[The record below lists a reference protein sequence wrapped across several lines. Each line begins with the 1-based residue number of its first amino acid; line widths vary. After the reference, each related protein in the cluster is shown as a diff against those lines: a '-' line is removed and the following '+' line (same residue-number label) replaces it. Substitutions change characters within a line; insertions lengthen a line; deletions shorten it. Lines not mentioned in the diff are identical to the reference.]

1 MTHMDHTSSPAATP
15 PQDAAWTSSVLP
27 LLLLLCFL
35 IATALGLYAL
45 SFLRSTLVT
54 ERGSELARNAAAVAD
69 SLDRVLFERFGDIE
83 LFAND
88 GILRNGTTDEQQRR
102 LLHYKQLYWYYSWL
116 GVADA
121 DGRIIAATDV
131 PSSAGAVTLPPE
143 AFDRVRR
150 TGRIYVEKIDSAGT
164 PHRQTVVGFI
174 APIYEPGGAFRGA
187 VASQVPIENLRTIF
201 EQEGRLRYGHD
212 VYDWLLLARDGVIIS
227 EKHQAAGLEH
237 GPVTL
242 DIPSVGKA
250 AGDRDHSGFV
260 EETHHR
266 RGEPV
271 ITGYASTRGYQNFSG
286 LDWIVLF
293 RQTHEQVYAPVDHLL
308 WTVGGVGFMVILP
321 LTGFGMWVSWQLGRE
336 RSKLIQARHTL
347 EKSVTELGRSNA
359 DLQQFA
365 YVASHDLQEPL
376 RMVSS
381 YTQLL
386 AKRYK
391 GTLDADADEFIGY
404 AVDGATRMQKLIQD
418 LLTYSRLSTTARE
431 FEPAPMGAV
440 LTCALDNMMNAVK
453 ESQAVIT
460 HDRLPTVRGDA
471 QQLAQVFQ
479 NLLSNA
485 IKFSGNGPPRIHISA
500 RRATDE
506 WRFSVQDHGIG
517 IDPQYAGRIFVI
529 FQRLHTRAEYPGTGI
544 GLAICKKIIER
555 HGGRIWVESE
565 LGKGATFWFSIP
577 DPAPTPQVD
586 QRTGG
591 AVLAGSPH
599 DSH

>member
-1 MTHMDHTSSPAATP
+1 MTQLDHTTSQAGTP
-15 PQDAAWTSSVLP
+15 TQDSAWTGGLLP

-45 SFLRSTLVT
+45 SFLRSILVT
-54 ERGSELARNAAAVAD
+54 ERGNELARNAAAVAD
-69 SLDRVLFERFGDIE
+69 SLDRVLFERFGDIQ

-88 GILRNGTTDEQQRR
+88 GTLRDGTPDEQQRR

-121 DGRIIAATDV
+121 DGRIVAATDS
-131 PSSAGAVTLPPE
+131 PFSARAAALPPDLFE
-143 AFDRVRR
+143 RVRR
-150 TGRIYVEKIDSAGT
+150 TGTIDVGQVAPAEAGEKRTA
-164 PHRQTVVGFI
+164 VGFI
-174 APIYEPGGAFRGA
+174 APIYDPGGTFRGA
-187 VASQVPIENLRTIF
+187 VASRVPVDNLKTIF
-201 EQEGRLRYGHD
+201 EQEGRLRYGQD
-212 VYDWLLLARDGVIIS
+212 VYDWLLLTRDGVIIS
-227 EKHQAAGLEH
+227 EKRPAAGSEQ

-242 DIPSVGKA
+242 AIPSVGKA
-250 AGDRDHSGFV
+250 TADSNHSGFV
-260 EETHHR
+260 EETDHR
-266 RGEPV
+266 QGEPV
-271 ITGYASTRGYQNFSG
+271 VTGYASTRGYHNFSG
-286 LDWIVLF
+286 IEWIVLF
-293 RQTHEQVYAPVDHLL
+293 RQSHEQLYAPVDHLL
-308 WTVGGVGFMVILP
+308 WTVGGVGLMVILP

-336 RSKLIQARHTL
+336 RSKLLQARHTL
-347 EKSVTELGRSNA
+347 EKSVMELGRSNA

-386 AKRYK
+386 AKRYT
-391 GTLDADADEFIGY
+391 GTLDSDADEFIGY

-440 LTCALDNMMNAVK
+440 LNCALDNMVNAVK
-453 ESQAVIT
+453 ESEAVIT

-485 IKFSGNGPPRIHISA
+485 IKFSGNAPPRIHISS
-500 RRATDE
+500 RRVENE
-506 WRFSVQDHGIG
+506 WRFSTQDHGIG

-577 DPAPTPQVD
+577 DPPATPQAYH
-586 QRTGG
+586 QTGG
-591 AVLAGSPH
+591 TALSG
-599 DSH
+599 